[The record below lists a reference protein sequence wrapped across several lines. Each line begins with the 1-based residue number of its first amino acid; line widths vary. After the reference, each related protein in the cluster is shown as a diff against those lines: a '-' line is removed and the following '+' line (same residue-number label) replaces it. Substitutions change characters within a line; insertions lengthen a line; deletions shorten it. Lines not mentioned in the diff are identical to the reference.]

1 MNLNRRLPGLGLP
14 GHAAHAHPSPAPH
27 PVTPAP
33 PEPSPQPPAAPKP
46 GMGPAGGRPA
56 RRAGSRGLRS
66 ERVLAAHRSAR

>member
-14 GHAAHAHPSPAPH
+14 GHAAHTHPSPAPH

-33 PEPSPQPPAAPKP
+33 PEPALQSQPAPEP
-46 GMGPAGGRPA
+46 GTGPAGGRPA
-56 RRAGSRGLRS
+56 RRAGSRGLLS